1 MNPVPDM
8 DGRLYWAILRSQ
20 GHWADS
26 LYDLKK
32 IKVLKDFTQSI
43 DPYYERP
50 WGKLA
55 PGDFSAIGAMENLH
69 TLIFDCRFPPDAGP
83 LQVGSF
89 SFLAR
94 CKKLKKLDVHTTS
107 FTDCALLAELP
118 ALNQVYLPAR
128 KKLEHTEILDTLS
141 CEIRTDEPEFSDGS
155 FPDYE
160 CIAAGEV
167 PPPSGDL
174 AIRFLAL
181 DGWECAGGGITQA
194 VLDKMAQTIRNGA
207 SHEVYLSMSEY
218 GEDEDFLN
226 IDLAYGWAVPAF
238 NCWDEAGEAHLC
250 LPVNEKY
257 PSVEEEAPVC
267 IGGQSPV
274 PKRFALDDL
283 ELAAE
288 CALYFARTGRLYP
301 GIPWAKFD

>member
-1 MNPVPDM
+1 MNPIPDM

-50 WGKLA
+50 WGRLA
-55 PGDFSAIGAMENLH
+55 PGDFSVIGAMENLH
-69 TLIFDCRFPPDAGP
+69 TLIFDCCFPPDAGP
-83 LQVGSF
+83 LQVDDF
-89 SFLAR
+89 SFLPR
-94 CKKLKKLDVHTTS
+94 CKKLKKLDVRATNFS
-107 FTDCALLAELP
+107 DCALLAELP
-118 ALNQVYLPAR
+118 ALKQVCLPAR
-128 KKLEHTEILDTLS
+128 KQLEHTEILDTLS
-141 CEIRTDEPEFSDGS
+141 CGITTDEPEFSDDA

-160 CIAAGEV
+160 VIPAGD
-167 PPPSGDL
+167 PLPPSGEFAVRL
-174 AIRFLAL
+174 LAL
-181 DGWECAGGGITQA
+181 DGWDYINGRITQS
-194 VLDKMAQTIRNGA
+194 VLDKMAKMIRDGA
-207 SHEVYLSMSEY
+207 PHEVYLSMSEY

-226 IDLAYGWAVPAF
+226 IDTAHGWAVPAF
-238 NCWDEAGEAHLC
+238 NCWDEEGEAHMC

-257 PSVEEEAPVC
+257 PSVEEEAPVY

-283 ELAAE
+283 DLAAE
-288 CALYFARTGRLYP
+288 CALYFARTGALYP
-301 GIPWAKFD
+301 GVPWAKFD